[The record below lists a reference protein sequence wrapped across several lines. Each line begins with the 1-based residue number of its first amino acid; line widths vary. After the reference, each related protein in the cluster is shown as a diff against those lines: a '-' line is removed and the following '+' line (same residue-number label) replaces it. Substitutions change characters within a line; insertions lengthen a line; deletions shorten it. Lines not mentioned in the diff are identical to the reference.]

1 MSLQNTGSVALV
13 GGGPGHPDLITVR
26 GRQLLTAADVVI
38 ADRLGPR
45 ALLDD
50 LGPDTEVIDVGK
62 QPHHHPH
69 HDPSGGGAYDK
80 SVGSGQEYNEATFF
94 TRHRGKLA
102 AGVMVVVAI
111 IFFTF
116 VVSTVRW

>member
-1 MSLQNTGSVALV
+1 MS
-13 GGGPGHPDLITVR
+13 HPSSDEEAER
-26 GRQLLTAADVVI
+26 HREAA
-38 ADRLGPR
+38 AT
-45 ALLDD
+45 
-50 LGPDTEVIDVGK
+50 TEQHHK

-94 TRHRGKLA
+94 IRHRGKLA

>member
-1 MSLQNTGSVALV
+1 MS
-13 GGGPGHPDLITVR
+13 HPSSDEEAER
-26 GRQLLTAADVVI
+26 HREAA
-38 ADRLGPR
+38 A
-45 ALLDD
+45 A
-50 LGPDTEVIDVGK
+50 TEQHHE

-94 TRHRGKLA
+94 IRHRGKLA

-111 IFFTF
+111 IFFT
-116 VVSTVRW
+116 VVIGDVHF